1 MDENTMYWL
10 FTTAPQAIA
19 ALVGIIFTRMFF
31 MAESVDNRT
40 KEEPSMLEVWKRY
53 EVSFA
58 TRKFG
63 LFKKS

>member
-1 MDENTMYWL
+1 M
-10 FTTAPQAIA
+10 A

-31 MAESVDNRT
+31 MAESIDNRA